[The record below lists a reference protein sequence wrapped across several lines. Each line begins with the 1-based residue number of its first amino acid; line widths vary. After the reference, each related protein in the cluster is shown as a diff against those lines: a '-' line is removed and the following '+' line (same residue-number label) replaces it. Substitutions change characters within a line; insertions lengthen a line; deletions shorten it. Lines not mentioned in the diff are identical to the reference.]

1 MKILRATRKSIRFI
15 FRLSDYNKSIFRPI
29 DIVMKT
35 QTVSYMKEHANIWN
49 WIIPFWSRKMASQSM
64 LFRMRM
70 TTKNS
75 NKL

>member
-15 FRLSDYNKSIFRPI
+15 FRLSDYSKPLFRPI
-29 DIVMKT
+29 EIVMKI

>member
-15 FRLSDYNKSIFRPI
+15 FRLSDYSKPLFRPI
-29 DIVMKT
+29 EIVMKT